1 MNAKAEKSG
10 SDRCFVLGYDSNDS
24 SRRAADW
31 AVEELLPDGKLVIVH
46 ACRPLHAPPS
56 LLTNAHERER
66 LGRAVVDQLLLGG
79 EDSLRDLDL
88 EVEVLDEDPV
98 SALIGA
104 ANHHAAEVIVIGCE
118 AHSRLH
124 RALGVVTSELLKR
137 SPVPVISVPTGG

>member
-1 MNAKAEKSG
+1 MSAGAEKSG
-10 SDRCFVLGYDSNDS
+10 SGRCFVLGYDSNDS

-56 LLTNAHERER
+56 PLTNAHERER

-88 EVEVLDEDPV
+88 AVEVLDEDPV
-98 SALIGA
+98 SALIDA
-104 ANHHAAEVIVIGCE
+104 SNRHDARAIVIGCE
-118 AHSRLH
+118 PHSRLH
-124 RALGVVTSELLKR
+124 RALGVVTSELLKS
-137 SPVPVISVPTGG
+137 SPVPVISVPAG